1 MNCQQ
6 CHDVLDNLLVAE
18 PSAAEEA
25 ALVEHLEKCPDCA
38 GQYAQARRALA
49 LLAVA
54 EPLAAADDFKAR
66 IVDAVFDTRGLQAPQ
81 TEPTAVRVGANKTWK
96 RMRPWPLAAA
106 LAAAA
111 VLLIAGTLL
120 WRADRGQRG
129 QSAFGLLAE
138 ACAAEENQ
146 FKGKQIVHLASEII
160 VEPVA
165 DPALAQIRWLPLASL
180 EATGKLRFSQLTLPA
195 EVNKGY
201 SVEDQSWYDPAT
213 GRFARV
219 LTRDGKPIFANS
231 YDGTNVYA
239 LESPAGGP
247 PRIVSHAI
255 AKDFQVPKNPA
266 EFLGMAAGLRSGLDV
281 KDENWVRS
289 VEKTRLDDG
298 AEAQIVKVKLGLGNP
313 DAKETMD
320 SYWLV
325 TIRLDGNTLEREE
338 WFAQGKSMLVIRRD
352 KASPDEAPGV
362 GWDLAELAKQLA
374 AAVVATWP
382 KILPD
387 MLLLDVS
394 VEQMV
399 KKADF
404 KTYMFGKAPPWAEQR
419 QIADM
424 LDVAS
429 PPHRMF
435 LIAYQTKDHRH
446 VVLLQSFTYNANFGR
461 LLKTWRLVYTSP
473 TGVKV
478 WSGPARRGTVQD
490 FAGQRDVLDQ
500 GSAWEGTHRL
510 RFGNA
515 GRHLSR
521 PGHQRQA
528 ERGRAAW
535 ADRQPGAGRVG
546 GSSTRRLFFAPLDM
560 ATLRSHTAA
569 GRDYAVLETPSP
581 ALSDPGCLEIHQGT
595 SVAET
600 LLSDEGVRENYVL
613 ITVFARESRSR
624 PMHCGCSILSG

>member
-6 CHDVLDNLLVAE
+6 CQDVLDNLLVAE
-18 PSAAEEA
+18 PSASEGAAMAE
-25 ALVEHLEKCPDCA
+25 HMRGCPDCA

-49 LLAVA
+49 ALTVGNRLPASDDLKKRIMVAVA
-54 EPLAAADDFKAR
+54 GAEMSQTPSVAGR
-66 IVDAVFDTRGLQAPQ
+66 APV
-81 TEPTAVRVGANKTWK
+81 ERAGAWGTMRLLKT
-96 RMRPWPLAAA
+96 AAA

-120 WRADRGQRG
+120 WRSDRSQR
-129 QSAFGLLAE
+129 QPSAFGLLTE

-146 FKGKQIVHLASEII
+146 FKGNQIVHLVSEII

-165 DPALAQIRWLPLASL
+165 DPALAQMRWLPLVSL

-195 EVNKGY
+195 EVDKGY
-201 SVEDQSWYDPAT
+201 TVEDQSWYEPAT

-219 LTRDGKPIFANS
+219 LARDGKPIFASS

-239 LESPAGGP
+239 LESPGDGP

-255 AKDFQVPKNPA
+255 TKDFQVPKNPA
-266 EFLGMAAGLRSGLDV
+266 DFLGMAAGLRSGLDV
-281 KDENWVRS
+281 KNESWVRS

-298 AEAQIVKVKLGLGNP
+298 AEAQIVKLAFGNS
-313 DAKETMD
+313 DAKEARD

-338 WFAQGKSMLVIRRD
+338 WFAQGKSMLVIRRG
-352 KASPDEAPGV
+352 KAVPDEAPGM
-362 GWDLAELAKQLA
+362 GWDLAGLAKQLA

-387 MLLLDVS
+387 MLILDVS

-404 KTYMFGKAPPWAEQR
+404 KTYMFGKAPPWAGQR

-424 LDVAS
+424 LDPAS

-446 VVLLQSFTYNANFGR
+446 VVLLQSFTYNANLGPLVKKRR
-461 LLKTWRLVYTSP
+461 LIYTSP

-478 WSGPARRGTVQD
+478 WSGP
-490 FAGQRDVLDQ
+490 RDEDLAKILLV
-500 GSAWEGTHRL
+500 SATYWIKDP
-510 RFGNA
+510 
-515 GRHLSR
+515 
-521 PGHQRQA
+521 PGK
-528 ERGRAAW
+528 ELTG
-535 ADRQPGAGRVG
+535 
-546 GSSTRRLFFAPLDM
+546 
-560 ATLRSHTAA
+560 
-569 GRDYAVLETPSP
+569 YVLETPAGTFP
-581 ALSDPGCLEIHQGT
+581 ALAVNGK
-595 SVAET
+595 
-600 LLSDEGVRENYVL
+600 LSEEELHGL
-613 ITVFARESRSR
+613 IDSLVPAQ
-624 PMHCGCSILSG
+624 